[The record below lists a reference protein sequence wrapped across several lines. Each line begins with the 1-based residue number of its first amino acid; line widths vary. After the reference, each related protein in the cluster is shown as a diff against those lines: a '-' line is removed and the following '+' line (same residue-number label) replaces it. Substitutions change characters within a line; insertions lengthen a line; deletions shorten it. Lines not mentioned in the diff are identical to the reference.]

1 MASNKP
7 ASEAGD
13 PPLGLTVLL
22 DTHILIW
29 SMADPDRLSQS
40 ARLIIE
46 DSGNRV
52 LISAAVAWELA
63 IKLKTGKISP
73 PSLVDRLQSSLER
86 AVFSEQPITIEH
98 ASRAGL
104 LPLHHRDPF
113 DRLLVAQALALHVP
127 IVSADALL
135 DQYGVQR
142 IE

>member
-1 MASNKP
+1 M
-7 ASEAGD
+7 
-13 PPLGLTVLL
+13 GLTVLL

-29 SMADPDRLSQS
+29 SMVEPDRLSQN

-73 PSLVDRLQSSLER
+73 PSLVDSLHSSLDR
-86 AVFSEQPITIEH
+86 AAFSELPITIEH
-98 ASRAGL
+98 ATRAGL

-113 DRLLVAQALALHVP
+113 DRLLVAQALTLAIP
-127 IVSADALL
+127 IISADALL
-135 DQYGVQR
+135 EKYGVER
-142 IE
+142 IG